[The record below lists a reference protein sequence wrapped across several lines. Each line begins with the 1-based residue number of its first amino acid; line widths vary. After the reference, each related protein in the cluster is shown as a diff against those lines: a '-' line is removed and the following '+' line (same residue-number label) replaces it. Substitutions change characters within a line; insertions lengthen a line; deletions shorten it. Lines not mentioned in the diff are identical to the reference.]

1 MQQVRSRGQ
10 ELVTHISAFLSF
22 IADVHVARHV
32 DIDGIR
38 PAGDATTNDRY
49 SNSVENAR
57 RLIRE
62 LETVVQAIYDDS
74 SALFMTIQT
83 LHDGDQGSRYGER
96 ESSYDLLHRLSLA
109 LRCNLAVVKQTFDGL
124 LSIGH
129 EQADLAEADYNGS
142 IDWRLSRLSVIPDNF
157 GGAIHAAR
165 SGDVYFED
173 EDIVDLAIALKPGL
187 KKQKSNADSSYDS
200 NRTFATDIPI
210 LPGRESEVSLD
221 TNDTLVSPAFDAD
234 AFDENDDIGGKK
246 TFTFFT
252 HPKYQYLSP
261 FFILFQCLPSSPLVT
276 VNWVKFWGRNMRT
289 KLLPTRSP
297 GT

>member
-1 MQQVRSRGQ
+1 VQQVRSRGQ
-10 ELVTHISAFLSF
+10 ELVTYISAFLSF

-38 PAGDATTNDRY
+38 QADATTNDRY
-49 SNSVENAR
+49 SSSVENAR
-57 RLIRE
+57 QLVRE
-62 LETVVQAIYDDS
+62 LETVVQAVYDDS

-83 LHDGDQGSRYGER
+83 LHDGDQRSRYGER

-109 LRCNLAVVKQTFDGL
+109 LRSNLAVVKQTFDGL

-157 GGAIHAAR
+157 GGAIHATR

-173 EDIVDLAIALKPGL
+173 EDIVDLEIALKPGL

-200 NRTFATDIPI
+200 NRTFATDIPM

-221 TNDTLVSPAFDAD
+221 TNDTLVSPTFDGD
-234 AFDENDDIGGKK
+234 VYDENDDLDGKK
-246 TFTFFT
+246 MFTFLAIPNIDT
-252 HPKYQYLSP
+252 
-261 FFILFQCLPSSPLVT
+261 FFLIFYFSAFQAAH
-276 VNWVKFWGRNMRT
+276 W
-289 KLLPTRSP
+289 
-297 GT
+297 